1 MEPKS
6 SSFLGLNLSV
16 LIRDWA
22 WTTEVTVPLRLHVI
36 SGNGTPSAWQCTSV
50 SWFIHD
56 LISSVLLS
64 FISGLSTRKSKILEI
79 ENGSIPSWNLIAQSS
94 PEKTFRQPA
103 WILWKWSVSS
113 IIAGLLGY
121 SSGYPCKQQRTY
133 FHLIHPCRLRKTSF
147 TIDQIPTK
155 YCSFKYPIN
164 TF

>member
-1 MEPKS
+1 MKPKS
-6 SSFLGLNLSV
+6 SSFLGLNVSV

-22 WTTEVTVPLRLHVI
+22 WTTEVTVPLRLHMI
-36 SGNGTPSAWQCTSV
+36 SGNGTPSAWHCTSV

-64 FISGLSTRKSKILEI
+64 VISGLSTRKSKILEI
-79 ENGSIPSWNLIAQSS
+79 GSIPSWNLIAQSS

-103 WILWKWSVSS
+103 WILRKWSVSN
-113 IIAGLLGY
+113 IAGHFGY
-121 SSGYPCKQQRTY
+121 SSGYLLSLDSPMQVV
-133 FHLIHPCRLRKTSF
+133 KTSV

-155 YCSFKYPIN
+155 YCSFKYSIN

>member
-6 SSFLGLNLSV
+6 SSFLGLNVSV

-22 WTTEVTVPLRLHVI
+22 WTTEVTVPLRLHMI

-79 ENGSIPSWNLIAQSS
+79 DSIPSWNLISQSS

-103 WILWKWSVSS
+103 WILRKWSVSN
-113 IIAGLLGY
+113 IAGHFGY

-133 FHLIHPCRLRKTSF
+133 FHLIHPCRSWKTSV

-155 YCSFKYPIN
+155 YCSFKYSIN